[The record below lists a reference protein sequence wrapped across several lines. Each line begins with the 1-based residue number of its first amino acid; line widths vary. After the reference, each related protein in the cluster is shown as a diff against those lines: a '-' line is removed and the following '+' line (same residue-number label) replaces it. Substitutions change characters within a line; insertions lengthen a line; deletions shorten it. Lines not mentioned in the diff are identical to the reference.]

1 VRKNES
7 RDAELQLQVI
17 AKQIPGY
24 IFRRVL
30 KPGGK
35 VEVSYSRGITNHLFR
50 NPEVTT
56 ISEDEFFQHIH
67 PDDVQ
72 AFIAT
77 TVRWRRDPS
86 IIDEDFR
93 MISLDGSLHWFH
105 GHAEPR
111 RLPNGDVVWD
121 GVAFDITAQKMSEE
135 RTRYL
140 AFHDSLTGLA
150 NRILLRDTAVEA
162 LGQNLS
168 AKLPVAVFMIDLD
181 GFQDIND
188 VLGYG
193 AGDIALRDIGHRL
206 SVFASRFGGSAAR
219 VGGDEFGIVVA
230 NRDTSIASL
239 ARDICA
245 EIAKEMNI
253 PGAGTVVIRACVGA
267 ALCPFDGDP
276 GDMTAA
282 DIYSDTLKRATL
294 ALRVAKLEGPG
305 SYKEHEVDFEDT
317 ISNRRQIRQS
327 LYQAIQQKQF
337 QLHYQPIVDLAS
349 GQIVSAE
356 ALVRWKHPT
365 LGFQRPDL
373 FVPLA
378 ESSGLIEPL
387 GAWIMKEAMCQYVAW
402 RREGFPLGRL
412 AINVSGAELKSANFV
427 TMVEHALTQSGADP
441 YHFELELTEGLLIDA
456 STEILDVLRALK
468 SMGFWISIDD
478 FGTGYSSFKYI
489 RNFQVD
495 KIKIDQTFVRQLV
508 TNSKDATIIR
518 AMIYL
523 SRNLGIDCTAEGI
536 ETPMQRDFLRVEGC
550 PTGQGY
556 LLGLPL
562 EADEFRRSFSESLA
576 PTLDKFRN
584 PAFERHS
591 VDR

>member
-1 VRKNES
+1 M
-7 RDAELQLQVI
+7 
-17 AKQIPGY
+17 Y
-24 IFRRVL
+24 HRRGL
-30 KPGGK
+30 T
-35 VEVSYSRGITNHLFR
+35 SHLFR
-50 NPEVTT
+50 NTDPTT
-56 ISEDEFFQHIH
+56 IAEDEFLLHVH
-67 PDDVQ
+67 PEDLQ
-72 AFIAT
+72 AVLAT
-77 TVRWRRDPS
+77 NARSRREPS
-86 IIDEDFR
+86 ILDEQFR
-93 MISLDGSLHWFH
+93 MISADGRLHWFRCY
-105 GHAEPR
+105 AEPKR
-111 RLPNGDVVWD
+111 MPDGDVVWE
-121 GVAFDITAQKMSEE
+121 GVALDITAEKMSED
-135 RTRYL
+135 RINYL

-150 NRILLRDTAVEA
+150 NRALLHDTAVEA
-162 LGQNLS
+162 LTQSLRTE
-168 AKLPVAVFMIDLD
+168 LPVAVFVIDLD
-181 GFQDIND
+181 GFQEIND

-206 SVFASRFGGSAAR
+206 SVFANRLGGSAAR

-230 NRDTSIASL
+230 NLDTSIASL

-245 EIAKEMNI
+245 EIAKEINI

-267 ALCPFDGDP
+267 ALCPFPAESGATDL
-276 GDMTAA
+276 A
-282 DIYSDTLKRATL
+282 DLYSDTLKRATL

-349 GQIVSAE
+349 GQIISAE

-387 GAWIMKEAMCQYVAW
+387 GAWIMKEAMRQYVVW

-412 AINVSGAELKSANFV
+412 AINVSGAELKSANFL
-427 TMVEHALTQSGADP
+427 TMVEHALTQTGADP

-562 EADEFRRSFSESLA
+562 ESDEFRRTFSGNLA
-576 PTLDKFRN
+576 PGLDEFRK
-584 PAFERHS
+584 PAFERLS
-591 VDR
+591 MDR

>member
-1 VRKNES
+1 
-7 RDAELQLQVI
+7 
-17 AKQIPGY
+17 
-24 IFRRVL
+24 
-30 KPGGK
+30 
-35 VEVSYSRGITNHLFR
+35 
-50 NPEVTT
+50 
-56 ISEDEFFQHIH
+56 
-67 PDDVQ
+67 
-72 AFIAT
+72 
-77 TVRWRRDPS
+77 
-86 IIDEDFR
+86 

-111 RLPNGDVVWD
+111 RMANGDVIWD
-121 GVAFDITAQKMSEE
+121 GLALDITTQKLSEE
-135 RTRYL
+135 RMQYL

-150 NRILLRDTAVEA
+150 NRTLLRDTAIEA
-162 LGQNLS
+162 LGQNL
-168 AKLPVAVFMIDLD
+168 ATKLPVAVFMIDLD
-181 GFQDIND
+181 GFQEIND

-206 SVFASRFGGSAAR
+206 SMFASRFSGGAAR

-230 NRDTSIASL
+230 SLDTPIASL

-245 EIAKEMNI
+245 EIAKEINI
-253 PGAGTVVIRACVGA
+253 PGTGTVVIRACVGA
-267 ALCPFDGDP
+267 ALCPLAGESGAMD
-276 GDMTAA
+276 AA

-294 ALRVAKLEGPG
+294 ALRAAKLEGPG
-305 SYKEHEVDFEDT
+305 TYKEHEVDVDAT
-317 ISNRRQIRQS
+317 IQNRRQIRQS

-337 QLHYQPIVDLAS
+337 QLRYQPIVDLTS
-349 GQIVSAE
+349 GRIIAAE

-387 GAWIMKEAMCQYVAW
+387 GAWIMKEAMRQYVAW
-402 RREGFPLGRL
+402 RRDGFPLGRL

-427 TMVEHALTQSGADP
+427 TMVENALAQTGADP
-441 YHFELELTEGLLIDA
+441 HHFELELTEGLLIDA
-456 STEILDVLRALK
+456 STDILDVLKTLK
-468 SMGFWISIDD
+468 SLGFCISIDD

-508 TNSKDATIIR
+508 KNSKDATIVR

-536 ETPMQRDFLRVEGC
+536 ETPMQREFLRTEGC

-562 EADEFRRSFSESLA
+562 EADEFRRTFSENLASGPESLREPA
-576 PTLDKFRN
+576 IGFRG
-584 PAFERHS
+584 
-591 VDR
+591 